1 MEFFEMPVIG
11 SALVEKVVNYSGR
24 AFTSTGTDA
33 YMLALTD
40 SGIVFPRKPTRN
52 RIRRHTKCR
61 TLSPSRG
68 GLRLCVIRRQ
78 PRRQAL
84 QLTLEC
90 TYLTPPLNA
99 AETTGGIEMQ
109 LLPKASDDCMLSR
122 TFCWGS
128 LRKRLYKY
136 YALGI
141 GRHTHALSTEG
152 GKTHTTKILLSA
164 IVPGTM
170 FLMVFSLYLE
180 TLRLWASS

>member
-1 MEFFEMPVIG
+1 MFNEICFSCDRCRYKWQTLGVIDLSSTNNSFNEASTLPACSMEFFEMPVIG

-122 TFCWGS
+122 TFC
-128 LRKRLYKY
+128 
-136 YALGI
+136 
-141 GRHTHALSTEG
+141 
-152 GKTHTTKILLSA
+152 
-164 IVPGTM
+164 
-170 FLMVFSLYLE
+170 
-180 TLRLWASS
+180 